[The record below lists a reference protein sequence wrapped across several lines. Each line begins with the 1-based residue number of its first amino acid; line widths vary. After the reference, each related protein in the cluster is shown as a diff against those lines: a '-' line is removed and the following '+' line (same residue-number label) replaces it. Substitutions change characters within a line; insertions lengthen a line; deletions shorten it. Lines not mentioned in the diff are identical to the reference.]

1 MFASV
6 SVQESH
12 GLEESNSKFVVGASV
27 LIPSSLSRPTISPG
41 NYDYI
46 HVVTSNVK
54 KEATPGQSEGNSL
67 YTV

>member
-12 GLEESNSKFVVGASV
+12 GLEEYQFVVGASV
-27 LIPSSLSRPTISPG
+27 LVPSSLSRPTISPG

-46 HVVTSNVK
+46 HLVTSNVK

-67 YTV
+67 YTI